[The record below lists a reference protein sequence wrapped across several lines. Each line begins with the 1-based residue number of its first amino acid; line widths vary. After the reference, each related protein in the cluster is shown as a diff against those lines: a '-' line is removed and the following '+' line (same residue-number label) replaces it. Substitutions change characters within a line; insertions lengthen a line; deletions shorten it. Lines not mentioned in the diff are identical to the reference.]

1 MCDNTPSVHHGV
13 LRCGSAALV
22 TEKTVAYVEADQC
35 VVAGSITT
43 SHFWPIRILVILFRL
58 VIPESSG
65 DPEGVNSL
73 RELFYTSTNV
83 NNSRYYYYYF
93 HPRVDPESG
102 TAGIFIHTAV
112 NIRSVTPDQSL
123 MRMRVGSRNSVSRL
137 PFLRVKFFGSPS
149 EVTLTP
155 SPKSRF

>member
-1 MCDNTPSVHHGV
+1 MWQYAVSSSWC
-13 LRCGSAALV
+13 AALWKCSTGGWEDCCLRGGRSV
-22 TEKTVAYVEADQC
+22 CRCRIYYY
-35 VVAGSITT
+35 IT
-43 SHFWPIRILVILFRL
+43 FWPIRILVILFRL